1 MANKANLD
9 LTEFQKNIK
18 RELKSINTASK
29 EELLSKANQ
38 YLPLNSKFR
47 EGLNKR
53 PRGWLKKTLTKVLRG
68 TLKGISKQRMKS
80 SLVDYRDYLDICEA
94 YTREDFPENHYF
106 RREYVDLPLAKANRW
121 VDPRF
126 RLDDKSGKLEKL
138 SFKEIRNLNQA
149 YNRIKELIR
158 VLFQLYTKIL
168 VIRLD
173 LYNDERD
180 LDVVNNRLKMWD
192 KWIRGDKGDSY
203 LASYCSRE
211 YSDGTGLHVHCFL
224 FFDGQVVSNDQYLAR
239 CFGEKWLKMGGSRF
253 HSRNMDK
260 DKLPDGGECLGNVD
274 YWDVYSIEKL
284 IILGKYLIK
293 NLNDREWLEKT
304 GNNKEARLFSCTP
317 IVDYEAKVSDYNDRM
332 VLNVEHNRKKI
343 VDYSW
348 IDRLGL
354 KNEPSVFSRLRDKD
368 RVDYRSVVR
377 KNPKYIRT
385 NRTNPVTITKQK
397 RIRESEINKVL
408 TALFNYEINSSGYDG
423 YYTEKE
429 LKRMYKIKHCY
440 LYKKDYRHRQYFNED
455 GTPKC
460 F

>member
-1 MANKANLD
+1 MANKASLS
-9 LTEFQKNIK
+9 LTEFQRTIK
-18 RELKSINTASK
+18 RELRLIKTANK

-47 EGLNKR
+47 EGLDKR
-53 PRGWLKKTLTKVLRG
+53 PKSWLRKTLGKVLRS
-68 TLKGISKQRMKS
+68 TLYGINRQRTKS
-80 SLVDYRDYLDICEA
+80 SLVDYRDYLDICVP
-94 YTREDFPENHYF
+94 YTRDDFPEDHYL
-106 RREYVDLPLAKANRW
+106 RREYVDLPPVKANRW

-158 VLFQLYTKIL
+158 VLFQLYTKVM

-173 LYNDERD
+173 LYNNERD
-180 LDVVNNRLKMWD
+180 LDVVNKRLKLWD

-211 YSDGTGLHVHCFL
+211 YADDTGLHIHCFL
-224 FFDGQVVSNDQYLAR
+224 FFDGQVVNNDQYLAR
-239 CFGEKWLKMGGSRF
+239 CFGEKWEAMGGSRF
-253 HSRNMDK
+253 HSRNMNK
-260 DKLPDGGECLGNVD
+260 DRLPDGGECLGNVD

-293 NLNDREWLEKT
+293 NLNEREWLEKT

-317 IVDYEAKVSDYNDRM
+317 IVDYEAKVNDYNDRM

-354 KNEPSVFSRLRDKD
+354 KNEPSVFSKLRGAD
-368 RVDYRSVVR
+368 RIDYPSVVR
-377 KNPKYIRT
+377 RNPKYIRA
-385 NRTNPVTITKQK
+385 NRANPVTITRQK
-397 RIRESEINKVL
+397 RIRESDINKVL

-429 LKRMYKIKHCY
+429 LKRMYKIRHDY

-455 GTPKC
+455 GTPK
-460 F
+460 

>member
-1 MANKANLD
+1 MANKASLS
-9 LTEFQKNIK
+9 LTEFQRTIK
-18 RELKSINTASK
+18 RELRLIKTANK
-29 EELLSKANQ
+29 EELLSKANR
-38 YLPLNSKFR
+38 YLPFNSKFR
-47 EGLNKR
+47 EGLDKR
-53 PRGWLKKTLTKVLRG
+53 PKSWLKKTLGKVLRS
-68 TLKGISKQRMKS
+68 TLISINRQRTKS
-80 SLVDYRDYLDICEA
+80 SLVDYRDYLDICIP
-94 YTREDFPENHYF
+94 YTRDDFPRDHYL
-106 RREYVDLPLAKANRW
+106 RREYVELPPTKANRW

-158 VLFQLYTKIL
+158 VLFQLYTKVLI
-168 VIRLD
+168 IRLD

-180 LDVVNNRLKMWD
+180 LETVNKRLRIWD
-192 KWIRGDKGDSY
+192 KWIKNDKGDSY

-211 YSDGTGLHVHCFL
+211 YADDTGLHIHCFL
-224 FFDGQVVSNDQYLAR
+224 FFDGQVVNNDQYLAR
-239 CFGEKWLKMGGSRF
+239 CFGEKWEAMGGSRF
-253 HSRNMDK
+253 HSRNMNK

-317 IVDYEAKVSDYNDRM
+317 IVDYEAKVNDYNDRM

-354 KNEPSVFSRLRDKD
+354 KNEPSVFSNLRGKDK
-368 RVDYRSVVR
+368 VDYSSVVR
-377 KNPKYIRT
+377 MNPKY
-385 NRTNPVTITKQK
+385 NRTIRANSVTITKQK

-408 TALFNYEINSSGYDG
+408 TALFNYEINSSGYDS

-429 LKRMYKIKHCY
+429 LKRMYKIRHDY

-455 GTPKC
+455 GTPK
-460 F
+460 

>member
-1 MANKANLD
+1 MANKASLS

-18 RELKSINTASK
+18 KELRYIGSVNK
-29 EELLSKANQ
+29 EELLYKLNQ
-38 YLPLNSKFR
+38 YLPLNSKLR
-47 EGLNKR
+47 EGLDKR
-53 PRGWLKKTLTKVLRG
+53 PRSWLKKTLTKVLRG
-68 TLKGISKQRMKS
+68 TLKGISKQRIKS

-94 YTREDFPENHYF
+94 YTHDDFPEDHYL
-106 RREYVDLPLAKANRW
+106 RREYVELPPAKANRW

-126 RLDDKSGKLEKL
+126 RLNDKTGKLEKL

-158 VLFQLYTKIL
+158 VLFQLYTKVM

-180 LDVVNNRLKMWD
+180 LETVNNRLRMWD
-192 KWIRGDKGDSY
+192 KWIRNDKGDSY

-211 YSDGTGLHVHCFL
+211 YSDG
-224 FFDGQVVSNDQYLAR
+224 
-239 CFGEKWLKMGGSRF
+239 EKWMKMGGSRF

-260 DKLPDGGECLGNVD
+260 DGLPDGGESLGNVD

-284 IILGKYLIK
+284 IILGKYIIK
-293 NLNDREWLEKT
+293 NLNERDWLERT

-317 IVDYEAKVSDYNDRM
+317 IVDYEAKVNDYNERM
-332 VLNVEHNRKKI
+332 VLNVEHNRKNI

-354 KNEPSVFSRLRDKD
+354 KNEPSVFSKLRGKD
-368 RVDYRSVVR
+368 RVDYSSAVR

-385 NRTNPVTITKQK
+385 NRANPVTITKQK

-429 LKRMYKIKHCY
+429 LKRMYKIRHDY
-440 LYKKDYRHRQYFNED
+440 LYKKDYRHRQYFNKD

-460 F
+460 L

>member
-1 MANKANLD
+1 MANKASLG
-9 LTEFQKNIK
+9 LTEYQKNIK
-18 RELKSINTASK
+18 RELETINTASK
-29 EELLSKANQ
+29 EELLYKVNQ
-38 YLPLNSKFR
+38 YLPLNSKLR
-47 EGLNKR
+47 EGLDKKSIS
-53 PRGWLKKTLTKVLRG
+53 WLRKTLTKVLRG
-68 TLKGISKQRMKS
+68 TLRSINKQRKKS

-94 YTREDFPENHYF
+94 YTRDDFPEDHYL
-106 RREYVDLPLAKANRW
+106 RREYVNLPLAKANRW
-121 VDPRF
+121 IDPRF
-126 RLDDKSGKLEKL
+126 RLDDKTGKLEKL

-158 VLFQLYTKIL
+158 VLFQLYTKVL

-180 LDVVNNRLKMWD
+180 LEVVNNRLRMWD
-192 KWIRGDKGDSY
+192 KWIRRDKGDSY

-211 YSDGTGLHVHCFL
+211 YSDGTGLHIHCFL
-224 FFDGQVVSNDQYLAR
+224 FFNGQVLSKDQCLAR
-239 CFGEKWLKMGGSRF
+239 YLGERWETMGGSRF
-253 HSRNMDK
+253 HSRNMNK
-260 DKLPDGGECLGNVD
+260 DKLPDGGECLGNVE

-293 NLNDREWLEKT
+293 NLNEREWLEKT

-317 IVDYEAKVSDYNDRM
+317 IVDYEAKVNDYNERM

-354 KNEPSVFSRLRDKD
+354 KNEPSVFSKLRDKD
-368 RVDYRSVVR
+368 RVEYSSVV
-377 KNPKYIRT
+377 KENPKCIRA
-385 NRTNPVTITKQK
+385 NRVNPVTITKQK
-397 RIRESEINKVL
+397 RIHGSEMNKVL
-408 TALFNYEINSSGYDG
+408 RDLFNYETSSSSYNSSFS
-423 YYTEKE
+423 EKE
-429 LKRMYKIKHCY
+429 LERMYKIKHDY